1 MTPNNFYN
9 KLKTMIKDMPEEDRI
24 KIFNQDGL
32 KTLKRISECCEKS
45 EKFAV
50 ITNDVN
56 FQSLRALIRYFNFS
70 VYYKRSHTTVFLTNF
85 KGSFFSRIK
94 DDRYRFLKAFYP
106 NSSEYKFLCEERDK
120 FFKNM
125 LR

>member
-9 KLKTMIKDMPEEDRI
+9 KLKIMIKDMSEEDRI

-32 KTLKRISECCEKS
+32 KALKRISECCEKS

-50 ITNDVN
+50 ITNEVN
-56 FQSLRALIRYFNFS
+56 YQSLRALIRYFNFS
-70 VYYKRSHTTVFLTNF
+70 VYYKRSHTTLFLTNF
-85 KGSFFSRIK
+85 EGSFFSRIK

-106 NSSEYKFLCEERDK
+106 KSSEYRNLSEERHE

-125 LR
+125 LK